1 LKMQGIFLLF
11 MMFLSIGAYS
21 VSLAPL
27 AWLIMAEIFP
37 TRIRGVAMSIASV
50 VLWVSTVM
58 VNQMFPLL
66 SNLSEKIFGTE
77 FGIFLIYAFVC
88 LVTAVFV
95 WLVLPETKGKSLEQ
109 ISALWIK
116 KKQVDTLK

>member
-1 LKMQGIFLLF
+1 

-58 VNQMFPLL
+58 VNQLFPIL
-66 SNLSEKIFGTE
+66 SNLSEEVFGSE
-77 FGIFLIYAFVC
+77 FGIFLIYALVC
-88 LVTAVFV
+88 LITAVFV
-95 WLVLPETKGKSLEQ
+95 WYVLPETKGKSLEQ

-116 KKQVDTLK
+116 KKQVEVLEE